1 MDSLFEPQ
9 TIILVLAS
17 GATFLMVAAIALPF
31 IERDPLTSR
40 LSAVA
45 KRREELSQQQWAK
58 AHKQKQPLLGK
69 RQISTMKIIL
79 ERLKLENLMGSDA
92 LRIKLS
98 QAGFRG
104 QAPSVVFAFT
114 RLLLPLVF
122 SIWVGVMLFVGKEF
136 ELDFEVKLAIT
147 FAAALVGFGL
157 PTLLLNNFINKRQKQ
172 ITLGFPDAL
181 DLLVICVE
189 AGLSLEAAFNRVTNE
204 MALSSPIIAEE
215 FGLTSAE
222 LAFFTDRR
230 MALENFVDRTG
241 LPSVKSLVT
250 ALIQTEKYGTSLAAS
265 LRVLAQENRDTRM
278 SRAEEKAASLP
289 AKLTVPMI
297 TFFLPVIFIVVL
309 GPSIIQLRKV
319 F

>member
-1 MDSLFEPQ
+1 MDSLFDPQ
-9 TIILVLAS
+9 TIILVLAT
-17 GATFLMVAAIALPF
+17 GATFMMVAAIALPF

-45 KRREELSQQQWAK
+45 KRREELSQQQRAK
-58 AHKQKQPLLGK
+58 TQKQPLLGK

-79 ERLKLENLMGSDA
+79 ELLKLENLMGSRS

-114 RLLLPLVF
+114 RLLLPLVCA
-122 SIWVGVMLFVGKEF
+122 IWVAMLLFVSKKF
-136 ELDFEVKLAIT
+136 ELDLGIKLGFT
-147 FAAALVGFGL
+147 FGAALVGFGL
-157 PTLLLNNFINKRQKQ
+157 PNVLLNNLIQRRQKQ
-172 ITLGFPDAL
+172 LTLGFPDAL

-189 AGLSLEAAFNRVTNE
+189 AGLSLEAAFNRVTDE
-204 MALSSPIIAEE
+204 MAVSAPIVAEE

-265 LRVLAQENRDTRM
+265 LRVLAQENRDARM

-309 GPSIIQLRKV
+309 GPSIIQLREM

>member
-1 MDSLFEPQ
+1 MDSLFDPQ
-9 TIILVLAS
+9 TIILVLAT
-17 GATFLMVAAIALPF
+17 GATFMMVAAIALPF

-45 KRREELSQQQWAK
+45 KRREELSQQQRAK
-58 AHKQKQPLLGK
+58 TQKQPLLGK

-79 ERLKLENLMGSDA
+79 ERLKLENLMGSRS

-104 QAPSVVFAFT
+104 QAPIVVFAFT

-122 SIWVGVMLFVGKEF
+122 AIWVGVMLFVSKKF
-136 ELDFEVKLAIT
+136 ELDFGIKLGIT
-147 FAAALVGFGL
+147 FAAGLVGFGL
-157 PTLLLNNFINKRQKQ
+157 PNVLLNNLIQKRQKQ
-172 ITLGFPDAL
+172 LTLGFPDAL

-189 AGLSLEAAFNRVTNE
+189 AGLSLEAAFNRVTEE
-204 MALSSPIIAEE
+204 MALSAPIVAEE

-222 LAFFTDRR
+222 LAFFSDRR
-230 MALENFVDRTG
+230 KALQNFVDRTG

-265 LRVLAQENRDTRM
+265 LRVLAQENRDARM

-309 GPSIIQLRKV
+309 GPSVIQLREM